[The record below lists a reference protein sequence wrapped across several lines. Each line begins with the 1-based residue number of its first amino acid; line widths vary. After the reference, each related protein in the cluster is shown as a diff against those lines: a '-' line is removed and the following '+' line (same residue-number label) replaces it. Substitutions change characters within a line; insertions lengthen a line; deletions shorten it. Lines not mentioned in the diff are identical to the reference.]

1 MMRRSLRSIA
11 LFTALA
17 FTASCATILYPERK
31 GNNQGPLDVVPL
43 VVDILLFIPGIL
55 PGVIALVVDFG
66 TGAIY
71 MNRAGGGKKSDAP
84 TGGEALAA
92 QHRLLVEVIDD
103 EGRVLESQE
112 IDVKRRD
119 AMAVMPDLRAYG
131 PDARLRLTADDH
143 APVVLAH

>member
-1 MMRRSLRSIA
+1 MMRRCIRGLA

-71 MNRAGGGKKSDAP
+71 MNRAGGKKSQAP
-84 TGGEALAA
+84 NADGVMAA

-112 IDVKRRD
+112 IDIQRRD
-119 AMAVMPDLRAYG
+119 AMAVMPDVRAHG